1 MDFEHGFERGLT
13 SLCWSLRLSMF
24 PVCHFRILESVRK
37 YCGACGVSAGHTRK
51 IKHLVER
58 DHLRA
63 SIQNHMEFLLALPEG
78 LVVELFHEARAKTL
92 AFHPFFSEIG
102 SANLVMESH
111 LCNKAVKELYLLER
125 DLMFY
130 ANQSLDLL

>member
-1 MDFEHGFERGLT
+1 M
-13 SLCWSLRLSMF
+13 CWSLRLSMF

-63 SIQNHMEFLLALPEG
+63 SIQNHMEFLLALP
-78 LVVELFHEARAKTL
+78 
-92 AFHPFFSEIG
+92 FFSEIG